1 VDDRRSDPSLGQL
14 FGDLT
19 RQLSTL
25 IRQEVD
31 LARTEVTTKVTGT
44 ARDSALIG
52 IGGTLVYAAILTL
65 IATAVL
71 GLIDA
76 GVEPW
81 VAALIVALI
90 VGAAGVVLIV
100 VGRDRLAS
108 ADLVPKRT
116 IETLRDDAEL
126 MKERTR

>member
-31 LARTEVTTKVTGT
+31 LARTEVTAKVTGT
-44 ARDSALIG
+44 ARDGALIAA
-52 IGGTLVYAAILTL
+52 GGALVYAAILTL

-71 GLIDA
+71 GLIGA

-81 VAALIVALI
+81 VAALIVGLI
-90 VGAAGVVLIV
+90 VGAVGVGLIV
-100 VGRDRLAS
+100 AGRDRLAS
-108 ADLVPKRT
+108 ADLAPTRT

-126 MKERTR
+126 VKERTR